1 MNFRIVISIGSLFVI
16 VALGFST
23 RSFAQG
29 ERQDAN
35 GAHQGTLTEFDGPD
49 ASPEPGLGTQA
60 LANNDL
66 GESVGVY
73 TDTNIVPHGFIRAA
87 DGKITS
93 FDAPGAGLGAG
104 LDQGTVAYSVND
116 FGVIAGQ
123 FEDPSNVFHG
133 FIRFPNGAFE
143 TFDAPGA
150 GTGEDQ
156 GTLAFNINPQGATS
170 GIYYDASSAQH
181 GFVRS
186 AAGKITT
193 FDPPDAVGYTMVCE
207 ETCLNPQ
214 GADAGFY
221 LDVNSVLHAFVREP
235 NGKITEI
242 NAPGAGT
249 AAGQGTE
256 GASITPTGVITGPF
270 VDSNNTYHG
279 YVRTPDGK
287 FTTFDIPG
295 AADTLPFSLN
305 LFETTTGIWT
315 NTNFAFHGFSR
326 SAFGNVALFD
336 APDAGPGAFQG
347 TRPSTNNLEGE
358 VAGWVINATGGNR
371 GFVWQP

>member
-207 ETCLNPQ
+207 ET
-214 GADAGFY
+214 
-221 LDVNSVLHAFVREP
+221 
-235 NGKITEI
+235 
-242 NAPGAGT
+242 
-249 AAGQGTE
+249 
-256 GASITPTGVITGPF
+256 
-270 VDSNNTYHG
+270 
-279 YVRTPDGK
+279 
-287 FTTFDIPG
+287 
-295 AADTLPFSLN
+295 
-305 LFETTTGIWT
+305 
-315 NTNFAFHGFSR
+315 
-326 SAFGNVALFD
+326 
-336 APDAGPGAFQG
+336 
-347 TRPSTNNLEGE
+347 
-358 VAGWVINATGGNR
+358 
-371 GFVWQP
+371 

>member
-1 MNFRIVISIGSLFVI
+1 MKIRILISSCALLVI
-16 VALGFST
+16 VALGFSAQ
-23 RSFAQG
+23 SFAQE
-29 ERQDAN
+29 EREVAKS
-35 GAHQGTLTEFDGPD
+35 AHQGTLTEFDGPD

-60 LANNDL
+60 FANNDL
-66 GESVGVY
+66 GEAVGYY
-73 TDTNIVPHGFIRAA
+73 TDTNLVPHGFIRAA

-93 FDAPGAGLGAG
+93 FDAPGAGLGFG
-104 LDQGTVAYSVND
+104 LEQGTVAYSVND

-123 FEDPSNVFHG
+123 YEDPNDVFHG
-133 FIRFPNGAFE
+133 FIRFPNGAYE

-150 GTGEDQ
+150 GTGENQ
-156 GTLAFNINPQGATS
+156 GTIAFNINLQGATA
-170 GIYYDASSAQH
+170 GIYYDESNAQH

-214 GADAGFY
+214 GAAAGFY

-305 LFETTTGIWT
+305 LFETTTGI
-315 NTNFAFHGFSR
+315 
-326 SAFGNVALFD
+326 
-336 APDAGPGAFQG
+336 
-347 TRPSTNNLEGE
+347 
-358 VAGWVINATGGNR
+358 
-371 GFVWQP
+371 